1 MNGVPGVS
9 ISAARGSRFRPRGL
23 VLVAQTVRVLGE
35 QVEETASRL
44 PALVPLTRTG
54 RSLSGWVA
62 RAEFVDIHT
71 LGDITVRR
79 ERGGFRQDSQAASAT
94 SNVNGTVTRARPS
107 P

>member
-44 PALVPLTRTG
+44 PALAPFTRTG
-54 RSLSGWVA
+54 WSLSGWVA
-62 RAEFVDIHT
+62 RAEFVDIHA
-71 LGDITVRR
+71 LGDIAVRR
-79 ERGGFRQDSQAASAT
+79 GRGDFRQDSQTSVT
-94 SNVNGTVTRARPS
+94 SNVNGTVTKARPS

>member
-1 MNGVPGVS
+1 M
-9 ISAARGSRFRPRGL
+9 
-23 VLVAQTVRVLGE
+23 LVAQTVRVLGE

-62 RAEFVDIHT
+62 RAEFVDIHA
-71 LGDITVRR
+71 LGDIAVRR
-79 ERGGFRQDSQAASAT
+79 GRGDFCQDSQTSVT
-94 SNVNGTVTRARPS
+94 SNVKGTVTRARPS